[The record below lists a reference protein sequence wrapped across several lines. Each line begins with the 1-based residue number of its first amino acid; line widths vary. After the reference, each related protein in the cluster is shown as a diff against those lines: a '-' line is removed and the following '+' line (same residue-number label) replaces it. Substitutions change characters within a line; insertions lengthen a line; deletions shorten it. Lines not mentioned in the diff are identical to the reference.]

1 MRYSMFEYMNI
12 FVQVV
17 EQGGFARA
25 ADVLHLHRPAVT
37 KAIQHL
43 EDDLGAKL
51 LNRTTRKVSL
61 TEEGDAFTNAQKYCS
76 AMLMTSWLLFH
87 LLARH
92 AENSGLMPLCRLRTP
107 C

>member
-1 MRYSMFEYMNI
+1 MRSSMFEYMNI

-43 EDDLGAKL
+43 EDDLGVKL

-61 TEEGDAFTNAQKYCS
+61 TEEGDAFYQRTKILLSDVDDIMASFSPTRPPRGKLRVNAPCR
-76 AMLMTSWLLFH
+76 WLT
-87 LLARH
+87 RY
-92 AENSGLMPLCRLRTP
+92 
-107 C
+107 

>member
-1 MRYSMFEYMNI
+1 MRSSMFEYMNI

-43 EDDLGAKL
+43 EDDL
-51 LNRTTRKVSL
+51 
-61 TEEGDAFTNAQKYCS
+61 
-76 AMLMTSWLLFH
+76 
-87 LLARH
+87 
-92 AENSGLMPLCRLRTP
+92 
-107 C
+107 

>member
-1 MRYSMFEYMNI
+1 MRSSMFEYMNI

-43 EDDLGAKL
+43 EDDLGVKL
-51 LNRTTRKVSL
+51 LNRTLFKERFCSL
-61 TEEGDAFTNAQKYCS
+61 GELTCKT
-76 AMLMTSWLLFH
+76 
-87 LLARH
+87 
-92 AENSGLMPLCRLRTP
+92 
-107 C
+107 

>member
-1 MRYSMFEYMNI
+1 MRSSMFEYMTI
-12 FVQVV
+12 FIQVV

-43 EDDLGAKL
+43 EDELGAKL
-51 LNRTTRKVSL
+51 LNRTTRKVTL
-61 TEEGDAFTNAQKYCS
+61 TDEGDAFTNAQKYCL
-76 AMLMTSWLLFH
+76 ATLMTSWLLSRQP
-87 LLARH
+87 ARH
-92 AENSGLMPLCRLRTP
+92 AENSGLMPLCRWRIP